1 MRKNNTMKN
10 MAIAAVLGGVGV
22 AGYMYVRNNPQVM
35 QNIKTMMQDMERKKL
50 EKLN

>member
-35 QNIKTMMQDMERKKL
+35 RNIKTMMQDMERKKL